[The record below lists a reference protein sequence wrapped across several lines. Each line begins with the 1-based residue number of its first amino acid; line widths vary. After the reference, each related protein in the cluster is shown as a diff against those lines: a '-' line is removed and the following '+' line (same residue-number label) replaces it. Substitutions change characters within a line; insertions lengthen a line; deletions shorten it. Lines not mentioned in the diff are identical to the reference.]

1 MPTKRFIA
9 RNGLDNNN
17 QTITNVAKPVND
29 TDATTKSFTDSTY
42 KDAANITSGTL
53 VIARGGTN
61 QNSFTT
67 GPLIYFDGTSLTS
80 LANVSVRGTYGN
92 STHTTTISTDN
103 YGRIT
108 SISNTPIAS
117 ATTSA
122 SGIVKLN
129 DTFTSTSTT
138 EAATASTVKFLYDN
152 LTNTANSSANASN
165 LIAGTLPNDRLV
177 SVPNR
182 ALQNSAITI
191 NGSSIQLGSSI
202 TNLAVNTGKLSQ
214 FATTTSAELAGII
227 ADETGTGSL
236 VFANDA
242 VLGSTTTIS
251 GRSGAATLFIQESSN
266 SLLRIISTS
275 NSNYIQSGITSST
288 GSSRDLIFTNINAA
302 NEWMRLSS
310 LGNLG
315 IGKNAPS
322 EKLHISGNQII
333 ESNSSNTALRIT
345 QTGSGNALVVE
356 DSANPDS
363 TPFVI
368 NTDGRAII
376 GNLVTRSLGDYT
388 PFFLMDGLD
397 YTGSSPAFICNANN
411 VNPVLT
417 TFGKTRSN
425 TAGGFTAVQSGDSI
439 GRIDFRAAD
448 GTTLIQA
455 ANILAVVDGTPGTND
470 MPGRLVFSTTRDGA
484 SSPTEAFRVTSS
496 QNVLFG
502 RTYSGSERI
511 GIGGSTSGLTTGTS
525 ALGILDDTTVS
536 SAQFNTYTSYG
547 TYLSTQAASFNL
559 VNLKHY
565 SAAQFTIGA
574 NSSITNQ
581 YGFVADGSMTGA
593 NNNFGFYSAIN
604 FGAGD
609 WNFYAAGTAN
619 NHFAGNV
626 GIGTTS
632 PSQKLHVS
640 GNQIIESSS
649 SSDALRITQTGSGN
663 ALVVED
669 IASTDSTP
677 FVINNS
683 GVVGIGL
690 TNPGTYTTEGLV
702 IKGSASYSPQS
713 QLWTSANN
721 TSATYFIFKKD
732 RAGAIVQNGDDLGNI
747 EFDGSD
753 GTNQIGAARIFCQVD
768 GNPSANDM
776 PGRLIFSTTPDGS
789 NAPIERM
796 RISNSGSVT
805 ISGPVTISSTLSV
818 TGNVTFSGNVTTV
831 TANNLA
837 IRDNMIYLNT
847 ESDVTNP
854 DLGIVG
860 KYNDGISRNTGI
872 FRDASDG
879 YWKVFDQ
886 YLPNPDAS
894 PFIDTSNSSF
904 RIADFQAN
912 NVSFGKITT
921 SSSALVTNL
930 NADYLD
936 GISQGSFLRSDAS
949 TTYNGGLLTVTTP
962 AGFSGNNTSAVNTLQ
977 VFQATGGADAFMT
990 FHIQGDYA
998 AHFGL
1003 DGTTNDLFYG
1013 GWSNG
1018 ANKYRICH
1026 AANLGNFTNYIGTTA
1041 IALNRASASQSL
1053 TGITSIDGSASFIT
1067 GTNIGKTGA
1076 QGFISNTS
1084 WNSGSWA
1091 NTAISGLGMTI
1102 ANTPGAPNSNYGY
1115 FAKLGNR
1122 DAGGGWGGIWM
1133 DYAGPDLYY
1142 GSTTVNSA
1150 NATWSK
1156 VWSNTN
1162 DGASSGLDADLL
1174 DGIDSTGFIREFGTS
1189 PEANLNSIP
1198 LTSGKYR
1205 WNSTSNGR
1213 PADSQANEY
1222 GTLLNL
1228 QYDTTFST
1236 QIAHDIDQDNLYL
1249 RTLNAGTDT
1258 GTAWK
1263 KFWTDA
1269 NDGASSGLDADLL
1282 DGQQGTYYAAASSLS
1297 NYLPLTGG
1305 TLSGNLSLSQ
1315 TDSDGGLTI
1324 TNSASST
1331 NRYPRVVITNYAG
1344 TAGTSGFPVVELNK
1358 ARGNSASPTSVA
1370 SGDLLGGFNTWG
1382 HNGSNWQSATRIQG
1396 YAANTF
1402 STAISAGL
1410 SFFTTFNNSQ
1420 AERIRINENGNV
1432 GIGTTS
1438 PAFRLDVS
1446 GTANTGAL
1454 TATSFSGAGT
1464 GLTGTAANLTANV
1477 STYQTVTN
1485 ATTGTYYP
1493 ALYDATS
1500 GNEIVYANNAFAF
1513 NAATGSV
1520 GIGTTST
1527 ASAKLSITTT
1537 SSRAINTTSTVAG
1550 NPANVDA
1557 QELISLNNS
1566 SANSVFTFSAGDAR
1580 LYTIGID
1587 TDNSIFTRAK
1597 ALSINATDTVNLKTN
1612 GISRLHANSSG
1623 NIGIGTTSPAYK
1635 LDVAGTA
1642 NTGALT
1648 ATSFSGSGALITALN
1663 ANNISSGTVATARLA
1678 SGTANSS
1685 TYLRGDQTWATVPS
1699 GTSVT
1704 NETTS
1709 SSTYYPLLGSATSGT
1724 LSAANTSST
1733 KLYFVPSTGTLSATI
1748 FTSLSDI
1755 SLKTNIIP
1763 LSNST
1768 EVINNISP
1776 VEYIWKD
1783 SGKKSYGVIA
1793 QELEKVLPDLV
1804 AEVNEVKTV
1813 EYQSLIAFLIGAV
1826 KEMSDRL
1833 DKLENK

>member
-1 MPTKRFIA
+1 VSTKRFIA

-17 QTITNVAKPVND
+17 QTITNVANPVAN
-29 TDATTKSFTDSTY
+29 TDATTKGFTDSTY

-53 VIARGGTN
+53 VISRGGTN
-61 QNSFTT
+61 KTSFTT
-67 GPLIYFDGTSLTS
+67 GPLIYFDGTSLNS

-108 SISNTPIAS
+108 SISNTAIAI
-117 ATTSA
+117 ATTSI
-122 SGIVKLN
+122 SGLVKLN

-152 LTNTANSSANASN
+152 LINTANSSTNASN
-165 LIAGTLPNDRLV
+165 IITGTLPNDRLV

-191 NGSSIQLGSSI
+191 NGSSVQLGSSI

-214 FATTTSAELAGII
+214 FATTTAAELAGII
-227 ADETGTGSL
+227 SDDTGTGAL

-315 IGKNAPS
+315 IGTNAPS

-345 QTGSGNALVVE
+345 QTGAGAALRVE
-356 DSANPDS
+356 DSANPDN
-363 TPFVI
+363 TPFII
-368 NTDGRAII
+368 N
-376 GNLVTRSLGDYT
+376 S
-388 PFFLMDGLD
+388 DGLVLIGGTAVVGAASSYGQFQVTGYGD
-397 YTGSSPAFICNANN
+397 GSIGTNAASMSLNGFLPSGGGHTLTFNRSNGSSVGNN
-411 VNPVLT
+411 SPVVNGNQL
-417 TFGKTRSN
+417 GLLRW
-425 TAGGFTAVQSGDSI
+425 GG
-439 GRIDFRAAD
+439 AD
-448 GTTLIQA
+448 GT
-455 ANILAVVDGTPGTND
+455 NYILAAQISGDVDGTPGTND

-484 SSPTEAFRVTSS
+484 SSPTEAFRITSS

-593 NNNFGFYSAIN
+593 NNNFGFYSSIAS
-604 FGAGD
+604 GAGD

-619 NHFAGNV
+619 NYFAGNV

-796 RISNSGSVT
+796 RISNSGIVT

-930 NADYLD
+930 NADLLD
-936 GISQGSFLRSDAS
+936 GQSGSYYNTAGNLTGTIPAS
-949 TTYNGGLLTVTTP
+949 VLTN
-962 AGFSGNNTSAVNTLQ
+962 STLY
-977 VFQATGGADAFMT
+977 V
-990 FHIQGDYA
+990 
-998 AHFGL
+998 
-1003 DGTTNDLFYG
+1003 
-1013 GWSNG
+1013 
-1018 ANKYRICH
+1018 
-1026 AANLGNFTNYIGTTA
+1026 GTTA
-1041 IALNRASASQSL
+1041 VTLNRASAALAL

-1067 GTNIGKTGA
+1067 GTNIGKTGT

-1084 WNSGSWA
+1084 WTSGSWA

-1142 GSTTVNSA
+1142 GSTAVNSA

-1174 DGIDSTGFIREFGTS
+1174 DGIDSTGFVREFGTS

-1297 NYLPLTGG
+1297 SYLPLTGG

-1344 TAGTSGFPVVELNK
+1344 TAGTSGYPVVELNK

-1438 PAFRLDVS
+1438 PAFRLDVA

-1500 GNEIVYANNAFAF
+1500 GNENVYANNAFAF

-1678 SGTANSS
+1678 SGTANSA
-1685 TYLRGDQTWATVPS
+1685 TYLRGDQTWAAVPP